1 MVRRVEQGKEKKIN
15 SQRGRKGNKMRTS
28 SEKDVDFLFATLI
41 SQIRRYSP
49 LILYKIA
56 IYTCGYITTLHG
68 SLLLIIN
75 VYLEIHLLM
84 PLDIRSHI
92 YFHLEEQRGIMGLYI
107 PPIFPSLS
115 GPHTFCA
122 PPPNF
127 HLGIKDTI
135 INRILNPLIISI
147 FCG

>member
-1 MVRRVEQGKEKKIN
+1 MEQGKEEKIN
-15 SQRGRKGNKMRTS
+15 CQRGRKGNKRRTS
-28 SEKDVDFLFATLI
+28 SEKDVDFLFATSI

-56 IYTCGYITTLHG
+56 IYACGYITTLHG
-68 SLLLIIN
+68 SLLLIIY
-75 VYLEIHLLM
+75 VYLEIYLLM

-92 YFHLEEQRGIMGLYI
+92 YFHLEEQRGITGLYHS
-107 PPIFPSLS
+107 PHFPIRLWSSHLL
-115 GPHTFCA
+115 
-122 PPPNF
+122 PPPPPP

-135 INRILNPLIISI
+135 INRILNPMIISI